1 MIIKDKISVHE
12 PDLCIKEFLFP
23 PFSSTGDQVGPED
36 SQEVLLHPPAV
47 VQVPAPSLLRPV
59 VHLSASV
66 REGVPLQGAGT
77 SHRLRRPQE
86 DAGEETAAP

>member
-1 MIIKDKISVHE
+1 MSLTCALRNFFSLH
-12 PDLCIKEFLFP
+12 
-23 PFSSTGDQVGPED
+23 FSSTGDQVGPED

-66 REGVPLQGAGT
+66 REGVPLQGAGA
-77 SHRLRRPQE
+77 SHRLRRPEE

>member
-1 MIIKDKISVHE
+1 MS
-12 PDLCIKEFLFP
+12 LTRALRNFFSLY
-23 PFSSTGDQVGPED
+23 FSSTGDQVGPED

-77 SHRLRRPQE
+77 SHRLRRPEE